1 MQRNPAAAGLDRK
14 FGALYDK
21 IYREDVIAEAWKRVR
36 ANKGAPGV
44 DRQDFDYIENVIGV
58 DQFLFQV
65 REQLKS
71 RLYRPQPVLRCYIEK
86 PGKPEKRPLGIP
98 VIFDRVCQ
106 MATKLVI
113 EPILR
118 PIFWSVR
125 TGSVRSE
132 APMTPFVSSIGR
144 LPLEVSAGS

>member
-44 DRQDFDYIENVIGV
+44 DRQDFDYIENEIGV

-71 RLYRPQPVLRCYIEK
+71 RLYKPQPVLRCYIEK
-86 PGKPEKRPLGIP
+86 PGKPEKRSLGIP

-113 EPILR
+113 EQSLR

-144 LPLEVSAGS
+144 LPLEVSAWS